1 MHLLYESTNED
12 TTLYYNVVVLPEI
25 RSYESTFVPSKV
37 DNNQYLR
44 KYESIFEGNTFV
56 LYSNNLVRRYE
67 STTISYFRKY
77 LFSYES
83 TFEGTVHYMY
93 VYNKLFLL
101 SNFRKYESTF
111 VQPFMTT
118 VHVRVHVRVHCTVHV
133 RTT

>member
-1 MHLLYESTNED
+1 MYD
-12 TTLYYNVVVLPEI
+12 TVRLVTEV
-25 RSYESTFVPSKV
+25 
-37 DNNQYLR
+37 R
-44 KYESIFEGNTFV
+44 KYFRTKV
-56 LYSNNLVRRYE
+56 
-67 STTISYFRKY
+67 RKY